1 MSIRISQ
8 AAKLLKVHPQTLR
21 RWDEEGVLVAQKMG
35 NQRRYT
41 LEQLKPLI
49 KNEKILEEI
58 NTDSE
63 RINIIYCRVSSSKQS
78 GDLERQV
85 EFMKK
90 LFPDYEIISDVGSGV
105 NFHRTG
111 MARLLERVCL
121 NEINKIAVSYKDRLA
136 RVGFEIFEQICSL
149 HDCEIIVVNNMD
161 TSPEQELVEDL
172 ISIITSF
179 SARVHGLRK
188 YSDKINEKFIQ
199 KDQNPV

>member
-21 RWDEEGVLVAQKMG
+21 RWDDEGVLVAQKMG

-41 LEQLKPLI
+41 LEQLKPLM
-49 KNEKILEEI
+49 KNDKLLEEM
-58 NTDSE
+58 DAE
-63 RINIIYCRVSSSKQS
+63 PGRVNIIYCRVSSNKQAE
-78 GDLERQV
+78 DLERQI

-90 LFPDYEIISDVGSGV
+90 LFPDYEVISDIGSGV

-111 MARLLERVCL
+111 MTRLLERVCL

-136 RVGFEIFEQICSL
+136 RVGFEIFEQICTL
-149 HDCEIIVVNNMD
+149 HECEILVVNNLD
-161 TSPEQELVEDL
+161 TSPEQEMVEDL

-188 YSDKINEKFIQ
+188 YSDKITEKFIP
-199 KDQNPV
+199 KE